1 MRSKSRK
8 KGEKWIHPVHGRGYK
23 SPQFD
28 GALGDL
34 TDKKI
39 KQYILRGHY
48 GEEAKQKLEAEMR
61 LKKKLTP
68 QQILK
73 QWMKL
78 VGLK

>member
-1 MRSKSRK
+1 MKSR

-28 GALGDL
+28 GALRPL

-39 KQYILRGHY
+39 NEYILRGHY
-48 GEEAKQKLEAEMR
+48 GEEARLVLEAQMK
-61 LKKKLTP
+61 LKKRLTP

-73 QWMKL
+73 NWMKL
-78 VGLK
+78 MGLK